1 MINKNFFKKVY
12 LFCVLDRIYM
22 LKYTCKSVEATELK
36 QLIIFPLII

>member
-12 LFCVLDRIYM
+12 SFCLQERNYM